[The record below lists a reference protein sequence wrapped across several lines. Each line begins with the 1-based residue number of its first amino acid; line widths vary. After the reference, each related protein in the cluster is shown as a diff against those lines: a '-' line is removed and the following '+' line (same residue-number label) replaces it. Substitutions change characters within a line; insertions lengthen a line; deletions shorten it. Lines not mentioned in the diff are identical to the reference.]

1 MIKNTNTFVKPFLG
15 TFLGAILAIGFI
27 LSIGVTSV
35 FAQPPS
41 TDPNPVPPTSQNQ
54 DPTNPR
60 EPTDDIST
68 CQIEYLG
75 WILCP
80 VINTAAKVGDEA
92 FGFLARNFLETQP
105 ELVATDSGT
114 RDAWEL
120 ARNMANIL
128 FIAAFLIIILSQVTG
143 RGIDNYGIKKTL
155 PRLIIA
161 AIAVNVSFF
170 ICQAM
175 VDLSNILGY
184 EIQAFLVDIARDVSD
199 RTAMPAHATG
209 IRDYRTGNGFLGTA
223 ASLSV
228 AIPSYVWVIL
238 PILMLGVGTVVI
250 TCIVVLIILL
260 LRKAIIV
267 LLVVL
272 SPIAFVAY
280 LLPNTER
287 YFQKWLGMFW
297 KLLML
302 FPVVALLFGGGQLA
316 SAIVLVAGANNDTD
330 RNNIYNDGPTRE
342 QSHCII
348 LPSSQAPV
356 DSNNN
361 GVIDEGEGTGTG
373 AQIAETCGEQSVP
386 VLLGLVAAGIAVAP
400 LLAVWN
406 VLKGALSAAGA
417 IGGKIS
423 GAVETYTGKSVG
435 KVGDGYKKTAFGRGR
450 EARKAIKQNYKDQ
463 KFAERMGGGK
473 GLRSRYTRIAA
484 RGVVGNAGRV
494 PGAPGS
500 WEAQDSK
507 LASNF
512 AGAAD
517 KIEEQEVNE
526 RQVSLRR
533 STGGEM
539 SEITK
544 EFSKAMR
551 EGDLLT
557 AKAAENELVAMGQ
570 TGTDEWLKAVMAFER
585 TAQGGANN
593 KMSRDLQKH
602 TRFKHPG
609 LKGTSLAAD
618 MWATS
623 NTDNNGNAKASL
635 EQFMTRASTYTNASA
650 DHINGQSK
658 LNLAGMERAMATAM
672 AAGTGEDTAIQNA
685 ATRALEAKSHEAVKG
700 GNAISIG
707 NAAKAA
713 PRRNSD
719 ALREAGIPNIP

>member
-1 MIKNTNTFVKPFLG
+1 MHTI
-15 TFLGAILAIGFI
+15 
-27 LSIGVTSV
+27 IGVIFVITLSLGISNIAE
-35 FAQPPS
+35 AQPPS
-41 TDPNPVPPTSQNQ
+41 TDPGVNPPVSGDPPATPSNAT
-54 DPTNPR
+54 PG
-60 EPTDDIST
+60 EEDDIST

-463 KFAERMGGGK
+463 KFAERMSGGK
-473 GLRSRYTRIAA
+473 GPRSRYTRIAA
-484 RGVVGNAGRV
+484 RGIAGNVGRV
-494 PGAPGS
+494 PIAPGS
-500 WEAQDSK
+500 WKAQDTK
-507 LASNF
+507 LDANF
-512 AGAAD
+512 AGAAQ
-517 KIEEQEVNE
+517 KIEDQEVSEKQSAINARTHGDMTE
-526 RQVSLRR
+526 IEKILENASK
-533 STGGEM
+533 TGDEL
-539 SEITK
+539 
-544 EFSKAMR
+544 A
-551 EGDLLT
+551 
-557 AKAAENELVAMGQ
+557 AKAAQNLLLGMGQ
-570 TGTDEWLKAVMAFER
+570 TGVDHAMAIVGSNEKAMGTKMAE
-585 TAQGGANN
+585 A
-593 KMSRDLQKH
+593 LQ
-602 TRFKHPG
+602 TNIRLKHPG
-609 LKGTSLAAD
+609 IKSSSVAAD
-618 MWATS
+618 RWATS
-623 NTDNNGNAKASL
+623 NPAERQTDGTIRRKTFD
-635 EQFMTRASTYTNASA
+635 EIRFDASTYRNISA
-650 DHINGQSK
+650 DHMNGQTADS
-658 LNLAGMERAMATAM
+658 LDAIQRSLATAS
-672 AAGTGEDTAIQNA
+672 TGDRARIKRTASD
-685 ATRALEAKSHEAVKG
+685 ALIAKSHEGVKT
-700 GNAISIG
+700 GNKEKIEHIAT
-707 NAAKAA
+707 
-713 PRRNSD
+713 
-719 ALREAGIPNIP
+719 